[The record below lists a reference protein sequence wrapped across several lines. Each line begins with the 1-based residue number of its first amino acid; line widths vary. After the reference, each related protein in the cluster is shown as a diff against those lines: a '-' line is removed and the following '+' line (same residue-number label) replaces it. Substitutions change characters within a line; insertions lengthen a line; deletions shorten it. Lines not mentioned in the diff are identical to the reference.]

1 MYNKNQFFFILI
13 TLSFFM
19 YAMFHYLRYHGL
31 DFVNN
36 VKEVTVLNTTCTA
49 APRMASGMNI
59 SFQNKDYSINLPYED
74 CSRYSAGDKVGLLYD
89 KKYDQFYLLD
99 SVKVLRYRVIFVG
112 CVLLTLI
119 IPWKY
124 LVKRFNFLKF

>member
-1 MYNKNQFFFILI
+1 
-13 TLSFFM
+13 M

-31 DFVNN
+31 DVVNN
-36 VKEVTVLNTTCTA
+36 VKEVSVLSTSCTA
-49 APRMASGMNI
+49 APRMASGMKV

-74 CSRYSAGDKVGLLYD
+74 CSRYSSGDKVELLYD
-89 KKYDQFYLLD
+89 VKYDQFYLPD
-99 SVKVLRYRVIFVG
+99 FVKVFRYRVIFAG

-124 LVKRFNFLKF
+124 VVKRFNFLKF